1 MHIATQ
7 PFQEVNVTQSLVA
20 REPAQLLKLSAWSF
34 MRLGIIA
41 LLGLMIL
48 FGLVDGWFLSDTQ
61 PDTTF
66 IGGTIR

>member
-7 PFQEVNVTQSLVA
+7 PFEEVNLAPSLA
-20 REPAQLLKLSAWSF
+20 IRETAQVLKLSAWSF

-48 FGLVDGWFLSDTQ
+48 FGLVDGWFLSDSQ
-61 PDTTF
+61 PDTAF